1 MKISLTNG
9 VLKIDGKEVLTI
21 VFSDGETV
29 RFPAKDVNE
38 IVIDDSGNNIA
49 NVIGSKNV
57 VTSGKNIVYGSII
70 NSKGD
75 FRLGDG

>member
-1 MKISLTNG
+1 MKISLVNG

-21 VFSDGETV
+21 VFLDGETM

-38 IVIDDSGNNIA
+38 IVIDNAGDNIA
-49 NVIGSKNV
+49 TAVGDKNV
-57 VTSGKNIVYGSII
+57 VISGKNIVHGSIM
-70 NSKGD
+70 NVKGD

>member
-1 MKISLTNG
+1 MKISLVNG

-21 VFSDGETV
+21 VFSDGETM
-29 RFPAKDVNE
+29 RFPVEDMNE

-49 NVIGSKNV
+49 TAIGSKNV
-57 VTSGKNIVYGSII
+57 VTSGKNIVHGSIM
-70 NSKGD
+70 NVKRD